1 MYRSRSRP
9 ASGLSSKTERN
20 CKGPTGA
27 EVRLCRLEEID
38 RAVKSWITAD
48 KKRGIKTVH
57 VSVYD
62 AKAMKTLGVPAIKGR
77 ATATKVKTAIDTLWK
92 RLTPDYLILLGGDD
106 IVPYFVVA
114 NPSYDPNGDDDK
126 EVPTDNPY
134 ASSRRFE
141 LRPPLLICSP
151 TAW

>member
-1 MYRSRSRP
+1 
-9 ASGLSSKTERN
+9 
-20 CKGPTGA
+20 
-27 EVRLCRLEEID
+27 
-38 RAVKSWITAD
+38 VKSWITAD